1 MSEIN
6 YYWMLCP
13 FRDTCPA
20 PSVEQCRRCANA
32 HGEEFAAR
40 VAEGDRLAADYRD
53 EMRDAHTLGVN

>member
-1 MSEIN
+1 MDEIN
-6 YYWMLCP
+6 YYWMLCR

-20 PSVEQCRRCANA
+20 PSIKQCRRCANA

-40 VAEGDRLAADYRD
+40 VMEGYRLAADYRD